1 MCCTGSLICVCA
13 TAYVAEAKKLSP
25 EEAAGITIGIVLFG
39 FFAAIVYFAVNTRN
53 LREEAKEKRLMS
65 EAVKVRSDMKHVC
78 GRLCV
83 CVSVGHTL
91 KGEIQREMEGHT
103 EC

>member
-65 EAVKVRSDMKHVC
+65 EAVRVRSDMKT
-78 GRLCV
+78 CV
-83 CVSVGHTL
+83 WTSMCVSVGHTL